1 MYLPI
6 ERHKENPLKIILVL
20 CLLSLVACQSTSR
33 DPDDR
38 ATPEVEA
45 DGLSVDEV
53 MDAWHKAASEID
65 AEGYLGY
72 LSAHSVF
79 IGTDP
84 GERWTKAEFAAY
96 VGHYFTD
103 LGRGWTYLPS
113 ERNVVYGPSQKT
125 AWFDERLE
133 NTGYGVLRGTGVLQ
147 LLPEG
152 WRIVHYSMAFA
163 VPNGKVEGLKVLLG
177 LTPNTSGEADSE

>member
-1 MYLPI
+1 M
-6 ERHKENPLKIILVL
+6 KVILIL
-20 CLLSLVACQSTSR
+20 CLLSLVACQSTSG

-38 ATPEVEA
+38 ATPGAEA

-53 MDAWHKAASEID
+53 MDAWHRAASEID

-72 LSAHSVF
+72 LAADSVF
-79 IGTDP
+79 LGTDP

-113 ERNVVYGPSQKT
+113 ERTVTYSPSQGM

-152 WRIVHYSMAFA
+152 WRIVHYSMTFA
-163 VPNGKVEGLKVLLG
+163 VPNGKVAGLVDLLG
-177 LTPNTSGEADSE
+177 LGPDASEEADSE

>member
-1 MYLPI
+1 M
-6 ERHKENPLKIILVL
+6 KAILIL
-20 CLLSLVACQSTSR
+20 CLMSLIACHSTSIG
-33 DPDDR
+33 PDSR
-38 ATPEVEA
+38 ATLEVEP

-53 MDAWHKAASEID
+53 MDAWHRAASEID

-72 LSAHSVF
+72 MAADSVF
-79 IGTDP
+79 LGTDP

-96 VGHYFTD
+96 VGHFFTD

-113 ERNVVYGPSQKT
+113 ERTVTFSPSQGL
-125 AWFDERLE
+125 AWFDERLD
-133 NTGYGVLRGTGVLQ
+133 NDGYGVLRGTGVLQ

-177 LTPNTSGEADSE
+177 LAPGASGAVAPE